1 MLTATSSA
9 ASTSSISYMA
19 SGVTTCRSFESSE
32 SCVPLLVFMS
42 SGVTTCSSSCVSCV
56 YTEDWVSRVFI
67 DPSVS
72 WESNSGIAGS
82 LP

>member
-9 ASTSSISYMA
+9 TSTSSISPMS
-19 SGVTTCRSFESSE
+19 SGVTTCRSFESSK
-32 SCVPLLVFMS
+32 SCVPLQVFMS

-56 YTEDWVSRVFI
+56 STEGWVSRVCI

-72 WESNSGIAGS
+72 WESNSGIVGS

>member
-9 ASTSSISYMA
+9 ASTASISPMS

-42 SGVTTCSSSCVSCV
+42 SGVTTCSSSCVSCAS
-56 YTEDWVSRVFI
+56 TEDWVFI

-72 WESNSGIAGS
+72 WESNSGIAGL